1 MEVILQNKHTFREIL
16 KDYKP
21 SPESIAFLND
31 MDLVILQ
38 GVTAAG
44 RNTIINELVKR
55 GTYKYVVSD
64 TTRPPKL
71 RDGIMEQDGVQ
82 YYFRSEEAMLADL
95 QAGKF
100 LEAELIH
107 EQQVSGISIRE
118 LENAKASGKIP
129 INEVDVIGPVNIRKA
144 KPDTCFIFVLP
155 PSFEEWQRR
164 WMAREEIT
172 EQEIDNRMRTAERA
186 LEAALAADYFS
197 FVIND
202 EVTAAADKIDQIV
215 QGIDSVEDEQ
225 KARAIAEDLLE
236 KVRKY
241 LAR

>member
-1 MEVILQNKHTFREIL
+1 MEVILRNKQKFREIL
-16 KDYKP
+16 EHYQP
-21 SPESIAFLND
+21 SAASIAFLRD

-44 RNTIINELVKR
+44 RNTIINELVRR
-55 GTYKYVVSD
+55 GTYKYIVSD

-71 RDGIMEQDGVQ
+71 RDGVMEQDGVQ

-95 QAGKF
+95 EAGKF

-172 EQEIDNRMRTAERA
+172 NQEINNRMKTAERA
-186 LEAALAADYFS
+186 LRAALSVDYFS

-202 EVTAAADKIDQIV
+202 EVTSAADKIEQIV
-215 QGIDSVEDEQ
+215 QGKDSIEDEQ
-225 KARAIAEDLLE
+225 KARAIAENLLE
-236 KVRKY
+236 KVRQY
-241 LAR
+241 LAK